1 MKEPL
6 QYEDFKGSFLRKP
19 KEIELE
25 VGDLINIP
33 YKKQGSDPE
42 EPYTKILFF
51 VINKETIGSV
61 SYIDIM
67 SKNTYLVEYMT
78 YLREFDLGDQR
89 KLSTTPYRNSNIY
102 YRLNQLVK
110 CFPKEIQDAMIEKQ
124 IVRISPDKYNR
135 DRNQVEQ
142 IGKIWALD
150 TDEVFDH
157 RTTHLDFTRRPYV
170 LNQFPFFKMHPD
182 YFDYVNARIIL
193 RNQIFPD
200 KVSFLE
206 NGFLFVTD
214 SLNMHFVTP
223 ICMRLV
229 INT

>member
-6 QYEDFKGSFLRKP
+6 QYEEFKGRFLGRP
-19 KEIELE
+19 KELELE
-25 VGDLINIP
+25 VGDLIKIP
-33 YKKQGSDPE
+33 YKKQDSEDS
-42 EPYTKILFF
+42 YTKILFF
-51 VINKETIGSV
+51 VINKEVIGNV

-67 SKNTYLVEYMT
+67 SKDNHLIEHMT

-102 YRLNQLVK
+102 YRLNRLMK
-110 CFPKEIQDAMIEKQ
+110 RFPEEIQDAMIEKQ

-135 DRNQVEQ
+135 DRNQVES

-150 TDEVFDH
+150 TDEIFDH
-157 RTTHLDFTRRPYV
+157 RTTHLDFTHRPYI
-170 LNQFPFFKMHPD
+170 LDQFPFFKMHPD
-182 YFDYVNARIIL
+182 YFDLGSGYIVL
-193 RNQIFPD
+193 RNQIFSG

-223 ICMRLV
+223 ICMRL
-229 INT
+229 IIDT